1 MSEIA
6 PKWTAEELAGDGV
19 SKKDLVSFLHE
30 SGSNVFLLA
39 HKLNGKQ
46 ASVVKTAKKPA
57 LIAAYKDLFETK
69 QFRSSDEVS
78 ATEIKQEKAPAAAA
92 AAAVVPSTAAEAPA
106 VAEAP
111 KYTKRIIKKGTGDG
125 CPSKGDRVSVFY
137 SGWLEDG
144 TLFDTN
150 TKSKGRKPASP
161 LVFKVGTSTV
171 IRGWDEA
178 LLTMKK
184 GEVASL
190 TIQPEWAYGQRGNE
204 AGGIPPNATLKFEVT
219 LVQFD

>member
-1 MSEIA
+1 MSSEIT
-6 PKWTAEELAGDGV
+6 PKWTAEELAGESV

-30 SGSNVFLLA
+30 TGSNTFLLA
-39 HKLNGKQ
+39 HKLNGKL

-57 LIAAYKDLFETK
+57 LISAYKDLFETK

-78 ATEIKQEKAPAAAA
+78 ATEIKQEKAAAAA
-92 AAAVVPSTAAEAPA
+92 DPSTEQPAEAEPAVV
-106 VAEAP
+106 EAP
-111 KYTKRIIKKGTGDG
+111 KYTKRIIKKGTGLG

-137 SGWLEDG
+137 SGWLENG

-161 LVFKVGTSTV
+161 LVFKVGTNTV

>member
-1 MSEIA
+1 MSSSEIT
-6 PKWTAEELAGDGV
+6 PKWTAEELAGEGV
-19 SKKDLVSFLHE
+19 SKKDLVSYLHE
-30 SGSNVFLLA
+30 SGSNTFLLA
-39 HKLNGKQ
+39 HKLNGKL

-57 LIAAYKDLFETK
+57 LIAAYKNLFETK

-78 ATEIKQEKAPAAAA
+78 VTEIKQEKAAVADSSTEKQAEVVQL
-92 AAAVVPSTAAEAPA
+92 AVVE
-106 VAEAP
+106 EP
-111 KYTKRIIKKGTGDG
+111 KYTKRVIKKGTGSG
-125 CPSKGDRVSVFY
+125 CPVKGDRVSVYY

-150 TKSKGRKPASP
+150 ITTKGRKPSSP
-161 LVFKVGTSTV
+161 LVFKVGTDTV

-178 LLTMKK
+178 LMTMKK

-190 TIQPEWAYGQRGNE
+190 TIQPEWAYGQRGKPDR
-204 AGGIPPNATLKFEVT
+204 IPPNATLKFEIT

>member
-1 MSEIA
+1 MSTEVA
-6 PKWTAEELAGDGV
+6 PKWTAEELAGEGV

-30 SGSNVFLLA
+30 AGSNAFLLA
-39 HKLNGKQ
+39 HKLNGKL
-46 ASVVKTAKKPA
+46 ASVVKTAKKPT
-57 LIAAYKDLFETK
+57 LISAYKDLFETK

-78 ATEIKQEKAPAAAA
+78 PTEIKQEKAATANAGPSTEQPAEAEPAA
-92 AAAVVPSTAAEAPA
+92 V
-106 VAEAP
+106 EAP
-111 KYTKRIIKKGTGDG
+111 KYTKRIIKRGTGLG
-125 CPSKGDRVSVFY
+125 FPSKGDRVSVYY

-150 TKSKGRKPASP
+150 TKSKGKKPTSP

-184 GEVASL
+184 GEVAKL

-204 AGGIPPNATLKFEVT
+204 AGGIPPNATLEFE
-219 LVQFD
+219 

>member
-1 MSEIA
+1 MSEIT
-6 PKWTAEELAGDGV
+6 PKWTAEELAGESV
-19 SKKDLVSFLHE
+19 SKKDLVAYLHE
-30 SGSNVFLLA
+30 SGSNAFLLA
-39 HKLNGKQ
+39 HKLNGKL

-57 LIAAYKDLFETK
+57 LIAAYKNLFETK

-78 ATEIKQEKAPAAAA
+78 ATEIKQEKAAVADSSTEQTAEVVEPAA
-92 AAAVVPSTAAEAPA
+92 VE
-106 VAEAP
+106 EP
-111 KYTKRIIKKGTGDG
+111 KYTKRVIKKGTGLG
-125 CPSKGDRVSVFY
+125 CPVKGDRVSVYY

-150 TKSKGRKPASP
+150 ITTKGRKPSSP
-161 LVFKVGTSTV
+161 LVFKVGTGTV

-178 LLTMKK
+178 LMTMKK

-190 TIQPEWAYGQRGNE
+190 TIQPEWAYGQRGN
-204 AGGIPPNATLKFEVT
+204 AVGKIPPNATLKFEVT